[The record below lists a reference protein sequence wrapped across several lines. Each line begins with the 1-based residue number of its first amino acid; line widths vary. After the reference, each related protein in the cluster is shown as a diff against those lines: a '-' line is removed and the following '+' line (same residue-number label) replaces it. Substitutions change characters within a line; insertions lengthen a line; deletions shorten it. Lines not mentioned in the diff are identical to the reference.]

1 MFSGLRTEGGISNH
15 YLITTPLDL
24 CPYQRD
30 VIYIKETTDE
40 YLNYL
45 KKEDLGLTLIDFH
58 RFLATRETPLALPLV
73 VSVNGELI
81 EISDAKSAQAFEH
94 RFLGTLNP
102 VEFKR
107 LLFRDVDSLQPKTC
121 RH

>member
-1 MFSGLRTEGGISNH
+1 M
-15 YLITTPLDL
+15 TTPPDL

-30 VIYIKETTDE
+30 VIYIKDTTEE

-73 VSVNGELI
+73 VSVNGEPLAF
-81 EISDAKSAQAFEH
+81 SAAKSAQAFEH

-102 VEFKR
+102 VEFKL
-107 LLFRDVDSLQPKTC
+107 LLFRDVDLPQPQAC